1 MGLQNQSLFINEMA
15 WQNAGLPL
23 GTNVYELSFAPGVF
37 HLYLHHCSRNI
48 VDENELSPK

>member
-1 MGLQNQSLFINEMA
+1 MA

-23 GTNVYELSFAPGVF
+23 GANMYELSFAPGVF
-37 HLYLHHCSRNI
+37 HLYLHDCSRNI